1 MDFQIVFYL
10 LTRTYLNCCK
20 YSFVCIELHVQYLA
34 LNNENTKCAYW
45 TAHVQQL
52 YMQVKYMYLEISVTC
67 FILFARVHMQ
77 LYSKEK
83 ASKLDKMFYQNKTY
97 CALTRV

>member
-45 TAHVQQL
+45 TAHVQL

-83 ASKLDKMFYQNKTY
+83 ASKLDKVFYQNKSY